1 MVITGGA
8 AMVAGFEWRLGLAK
22 ERGERDDRMEF
33 VCLCCVCVQENTRD
47 GFCNL
52 LLFILFVSFLLLGQ

>member
-22 ERGERDDRMEF
+22 EREERDDRMES
-33 VCLCCVCVQENTRD
+33 CLCCVCVQEYKGR
-47 GFCNL
+47 
-52 LLFILFVSFLLLGQ
+52 FL